1 MNIAGEKV
9 AVNVPAAG
17 EQWVGADTTSH
28 SQFVAT
34 EYQSKLLTEIVQS
47 YAVGDLCLVGTY
59 IIWYFPKNV
68 FFFQRMKA
76 VL

>member
-9 AVNVPAAG
+9 MVNVPAAG
-17 EQWVGADTTSH
+17 QQWVGADTTSH

-59 IIWYFPKNV
+59 VIWYFPNIL
-68 FFFQRMKA
+68 FFRG
-76 VL
+76 